1 MNLTVL
7 YPSIQFRAIEER
19 YAQWQNELLINRMTA
34 GARVLHYDPQVE
46 ARSILAD
53 VDSELVLVIS
63 DPLLLAG
70 QGLIELLSSELH
82 SNDCDAAVPT
92 SNETEQQ
99 QQRATPPEPYLTLR
113 QFEDSSAFFQQ
124 SGADPLRLVWDRTD
138 PGLFLGKTAA
148 IRASDHPLARAL
160 EGRPVAIVRKAY
172 VHRFASHRGQFRQD
186 LLELVDRG
194 ARSILEFG
202 CGEGLLGAALKKRQQ
217 ARVVGV
223 ELDEAAAREARTRLD
238 AVHVGDVT
246 KIIEGLDETFDW
258 VIGGD
263 ILEHLDEP
271 WTFLTALKRVT
282 APGGRLLLSLP
293 NVGNWAVVSDLLRGR
308 FDYVYMGIVC
318 AGHVRF
324 FTPAT
329 IRDMLAIAGWSTES
343 ISPQPLVITSEFDTF
358 VAKLKAAG
366 VEASYDDL
374 ATPGYY
380 VIAGNPEAI
389 NNG

>member
-1 MNLTVL
+1 MTLTVL
-7 YPSIQFRAIEER
+7 YPSIRFRAIEER
-19 YAQWQNELLINRMTA
+19 YAQWQNELLINRMTS
-34 GARVLHYDPQVE
+34 GAKILHYDPE
-46 ARSILAD
+46 APASRILAE
-53 VDSELVLVIS
+53 VDSERVLVVS

-70 QGLIELLSSELH
+70 DGLIDLLSQPLQA
-82 SNDCDAAVPT
+82 DGCDASVPT
-92 SNETEQQ
+92 SNETEQP

-113 QFEDSSAFFQQ
+113 QFEDSSARFTQ
-124 SGADPLRLVWDRTD
+124 SGGDPVRVVWDKAD
-138 PGLFLGKTAA
+138 PGLFLGNTAA
-148 IRASDHPLARAL
+148 VRESGQPLSRAL
-160 EGRPVAIVRKAY
+160 EGRSVAIVKKAY

-186 LLELVDRG
+186 LLELVDPG

-223 ELDEAAAREARTRLD
+223 ELDEAAAREAHTRLD
-238 AVHVGDVT
+238 AVHTGDVT
-246 KIIEGLDETFDW
+246 RIIESLDEKFDW

-263 ILEHLDEP
+263 ILEHIDEP
-271 WTFLTALKRVT
+271 WTFLKSLRRVT

-329 IRDMLAIAGWSTES
+329 IRDMLAISGWTTES

-366 VEASYDDL
+366 VEASYEDL

-380 VIAGNPEAI
+380 VIAGNT
-389 NNG
+389 

>member
-7 YPSIQFRAIEER
+7 YPSIHFRAIEER

-53 VDSELVLVIS
+53 VDSELVLVVS

-70 QGLIELLSSELH
+70 EGLIELLSRELR
-82 SNDCDAAVPT
+82 SNGCDAAVPT
-92 SNETEQQ
+92 SNETEQP

-113 QFEDSSAFFQQ
+113 QFEDSSAWFKE
-124 SGADPLRLVWDRTD
+124 SGGAPFRFVWDSTD

-148 IRASDHPLARAL
+148 IRASDQPLSRAL

-343 ISPQPLVITSEFDTF
+343 ISPQPLVTTSEFDTF

>member
-1 MNLTVL
+1 MNVTVL

-19 YAQWQNELLINRMTA
+19 YAQWQNELLINRMTP
-34 GARVLHYDPQVE
+34 GAKVVHYDPR
-46 ARSILAD
+46 APAGTILSA
-53 VDSELVLVIS
+53 VDSELVLVVS

-70 QGLIELLSSELH
+70 EGLVELLSQPLLSD
-82 SNDCDAAVPT
+82 SFDASVPT
-92 SNETEQQ
+92 SNETEHP

-113 QFEDSSAFFQQ
+113 QFQDSAGVFRDT
-124 SGADPLRLVWDRTD
+124 GGEPLRLVWDKTD
-138 PGLFLGKTAA
+138 PGLFLAKTAA
-148 IRASDHPLARAL
+148 IRESDQPLARAL
-160 EGRPVAIVRKAY
+160 EGRPAAVVRRAY

-186 LLELVDRG
+186 LLEIVDPS

-246 KIIEGLDETFDW
+246 KIVEALDESFDW

-271 WTFLTALKRVT
+271 WTFLTSLRRIT

-308 FDYVYMGIVC
+308 FDYVYMGILC

-329 IRDMLAIAGWSTES
+329 IEDMLTISGWKTVS
-343 ISPQPLVITSEFDTF
+343 INPQPLVTTREFDTF
-358 VAKLKAAG
+358 VAKLKSAG
-366 VEASYDDL
+366 VQASYDDL

-380 VIAGNPEAI
+380 VIAGNPETRQ
-389 NNG
+389 

>member
-7 YPSIQFRAIEER
+7 YPSIRFRAIEER
-19 YAQWQNELLINRMTA
+19 YAQWQNELLINRMTS
-34 GARVLHYDPQVE
+34 GAKILHYDPE
-46 ARSILAD
+46 APASRILAE
-53 VDSELVLVIS
+53 VDSERVLVVS

-70 QGLIELLSSELH
+70 DGLIDLLSQPLQA
-82 SNDCDAAVPT
+82 DGCDASVPT
-92 SNETEQQ
+92 SNETEQP

-113 QFEDSSAFFQQ
+113 QFEDSSARFTQ
-124 SGADPLRLVWDRTD
+124 SGGDPVRVVWDKSD

-148 IRASDHPLARAL
+148 IRESAQPLSRAL
-160 EGRPVAIVRKAY
+160 EGCSVAIVKKAY

-186 LLELVDRG
+186 LLELVDPG

-223 ELDEAAAREARTRLD
+223 ELDEAAAREAHTRLD
-238 AVHVGDVT
+238 AVHTGDVT
-246 KIIEGLDETFDW
+246 RIIEGLDEKFDW

-263 ILEHLDEP
+263 ILEHIDEP
-271 WTFLTALKRVT
+271 WTFLKSLRRVT

-329 IRDMLAIAGWSTES
+329 IRDMLAIAGWTTES
-343 ISPQPLVITSEFDTF
+343 ISPQPLVTTSEFDTF

-380 VIAGNPEAI
+380 VIAGN
-389 NNG
+389 